1 MKPNRTYLRLL
12 GISGIVFL
20 ILRLPYRSYI
30 YEHDIFDFYIADTAP
45 NFLVVF
51 MFVFLRRSHS
61 SVESALMLA
70 TMSGLGV
77 LGYEFIQGKT
87 ILFFDWRDV
96 TPLLLRH
103 YLYIHVL
110 FILIEKM
117 LKQKGYPKTLSLYF
131 ISVPKI
137 QYFFQIPLLLH
148 PPGILSL
155 RPQHPCQVLLLR
167 LPRRRDQ
174 VRRPFCIGQIHQS
187 AVP

>member
-96 TPLLLRH
+96 TATIVAALLVYPCIV
-103 YLYIHVL
+103 YLDRKNAQTERV
-110 FILIEKM
+110 
-117 LKQKGYPKTLSLYF
+117 S
-131 ISVPKI
+131 
-137 QYFFQIPLLLH
+137 
-148 PPGILSL
+148 
-155 RPQHPCQVLLLR
+155 
-167 LPRRRDQ
+167 
-174 VRRPFCIGQIHQS
+174 
-187 AVP
+187 